1 MPPIDERNG
10 NEGTTRAP
18 VGTTTSGAADASV
31 RKPLTKRL
39 AALVAVPL
47 LVVAL
52 AACQGNTGISSEDA
66 AAIKDQIEQVA
77 ARLDAVED
85 RLIDLS
91 QSNEDAPAML
101 ISEVRAATS
110 DVGAAKTMLADVSS
124 QLEASV
130 PDTTVE
136 DAIDQTD
143 DFFNQPLPNLDGD
156 NVDPFLDQAPPID
169 QTPNLDIGPDSPFGD
184 DQP

>member
-1 MPPIDERNG
+1 MP
-10 NEGTTRAP
+10 
-18 VGTTTSGAADASV
+18 V
-31 RKPLTKRL
+31 TKRL
-39 AALVAVPL
+39 ASLLAIPV

-66 AAIKDQIEQVA
+66 AAIRDQIQQVA
-77 ARLDAVED
+77 DRLDAVED

-91 QSNEDAPAML
+91 QATNDAPAQL

-110 DVGAAKTMLADVSS
+110 DVGEAKTMLADVSD
-124 QLEASV
+124 QLDASV

-136 DAIDQTD
+136 DAIDQAD
-143 DFFNQPLPNLDGD
+143 DFLDDTLPGSDT
-156 NVDPFLDQAPPID
+156 VDPFLDPAPADELPPAD
-169 QTPNLDIGPDSPFGD
+169 QTPFDDTPGLDSGPEAPDSSPFGD

>member
-1 MPPIDERNG
+1 MTSAHEQRPQPAA
-10 NEGTTRAP
+10 TTGARTP
-18 VGTTTSGAADASV
+18 VT
-31 RKPLTKRL
+31 RRL
-39 AALVAVPL
+39 ASLLAVPL

-66 AAIKDQIEQVA
+66 AAIRDQIQQVA

-91 QSNEDAPAML
+91 QATNDAPAQL

-110 DVGAAKTMLADVSS
+110 DVGEAKTMLADVSD
-124 QLEASV
+124 QLDASV

-136 DAIDQTD
+136 DAIDQAD
-143 DFFNQPLPNLDGD
+143 DFLDDTLPGSDT
-156 NVDPFLDQAPPID
+156 VDPFLDPAPADELPPAD
-169 QTPNLDIGPDSPFGD
+169 QTPFDDTPGLDSGPEAPDSSPFGD